1 MSSKDC
7 HGWRCFESIA
17 NDIERT
23 IAKLDAILDECDVTL
38 NTKRGDE

>member
-7 HGWRCFESIA
+7 HGWRCFKYIA

-23 IAKLDAILDECDVTL
+23 IAKLDSILDEW
-38 NTKRGDE
+38 DELT